1 MKLIMNL
8 VFSIL
13 AKNKKVKH
21 VGFKS
26 VTNDSRPDAWC
37 PLNVAWPG
45 NQGETLRGDQF
56 SR

>member
-37 PLNVAWPG
+37 PLNVCSG
-45 NQGETLRGDQF
+45 RVI
-56 SR
+56 RVRR